1 MKRAFRRTAFVLM
14 RELSWRCFGHKIDWR
29 RFFVLVAILT
39 VSAFV
44 FQTLVHAY
52 LALPNRPL
60 HSPHQSNSSLQ
71 GGRLQK
77 VHLTLTDSVISPNAS
92 NKLIQSF
99 SVQLEN
105 AELEAPIQR
114 KNSVSVRKK
123 DKNLAG
129 TTKVATSL
137 SPPRHVP
144 KQVEVDETLNLL
156 FF

>member
-1 MKRAFRRTAFVLM
+1 MATTVCV
-14 RELSWRCFGHKIDWR
+14 SKIYTYIQQIIGD
-29 RFFVLVAILT
+29 
-39 VSAFV
+39 
-44 FQTLVHAY
+44 
-52 LALPNRPL
+52 P
-60 HSPHQSNSSLQ
+60 SPHQSNSSLQ

-114 KNSVSVRKK
+114 KNSVSARKK